1 MNSRQ
6 CHNPIQEIADQSANV
21 GYGVNP
27 KDGKDKYALVSG
39 EDAVGDDEHLEGAW
53 VGSFREGETADGESD
68 GGEHGRGHG
77 EQEQDV
83 PEDLE
88 LR

>member
-21 GYGVNP
+21 GEGVNP
-27 KDGKDKYALVSG
+27 KNGKDEYALACG
-39 EDAVGDDEHLEGAW
+39 EDSVGDDEHLEDAW
-53 VGSFREGETADGESD
+53 VGSFREGEAADGESD

-88 LR
+88 LW

>member
-27 KDGKDKYALVSG
+27 KNGKDKYALASG

-53 VGSFREGETADGESD
+53 VGFFREGETADGKSD
-68 GGEHGRGHG
+68 EVGNCHGHG
-77 EQEQDV
+77 EQEQGV
-83 PEDLE
+83 GLAEE
-88 LR
+88 